1 MFTRC
6 LFCHRELPANE
17 SLEQFPIGRR
27 VAYDPVRG
35 RLWAVCPS
43 CRRWNLAPIEER
55 WEALEE
61 LEKTVKDRARLLSQ
75 TDNIALL
82 RSGELEIVRVGR
94 ANLTEEAWWRY
105 GTELVRRRRT
115 YQALTVVGVGGVL
128 ALMAGGLAG
137 GAGIFGGWWLLGRA
151 GRQLPRA
158 TRTLKFGRTAWQGRA
173 LCPRCGTELVRIP
186 FKTRGA
192 LIALPDDQGELA
204 ISLRC
209 LNCEYGSGDHGVRA
223 ALIAS
228 MPASTWS
235 MLGTGMARRDE
246 KGRVTARIWMPS
258 WERTVRRDAAPGNA
272 DAPSGYRIT
281 GVEAQHL
288 LRRVLAFQNFAGARE
303 ADVRRATT
311 LIQQA
316 GSATSLTQQ
325 LARTGRP
332 LSDMFPTEAIA
343 LEIAVNEDHE
353 RRLLELELAALEQRW
368 QEEEEIAAIVD
379 RELT

>member
-1 MFTRC
+1 
-6 LFCHRELPANE
+6 
-17 SLEQFPIGRR
+17 
-27 VAYDPVRG
+27 
-35 RLWAVCPS
+35 
-43 CRRWNLAPIEER
+43 
-55 WEALEE
+55 
-61 LEKTVKDRARLLSQ
+61 
-75 TDNIALL
+75 
-82 RSGELEIVRVGR
+82 
-94 ANLTEEAWWRY
+94 
-105 GTELVRRRRT
+105 
-115 YQALTVVGVGGVL
+115 
-128 ALMAGGLAG
+128 
-137 GAGIFGGWWLLGRA
+137 
-151 GRQLPRA
+151 
-158 TRTLKFGRTAWQGRA
+158 
-173 LCPRCGTELVRIP
+173 
-186 FKTRGA
+186 
-192 LIALPDDQGELA
+192 
-204 ISLRC
+204 
-209 LNCEYGSGDHGVRA
+209 
-223 ALIAS
+223 
-228 MPASTWS
+228 
-235 MLGTGMARRDE
+235 
-246 KGRVTARIWMPS
+246 MPS
-258 WERTVRRDAAPGNA
+258 WERTVRRDAAPGSA